1 MLKSQIFIKIYKI
14 FKMAKQV
21 SPTRMELLRI
31 KQKIKLAQKG
41 HSLLKKKRD
50 ALMMRLFEIAKNMK
64 EVRPQI
70 QENIISGQESLIK
83 AYAMAGP
90 LEMKTI
96 GDSAGAMPELNMTYE
111 SVGGVKL
118 PKIELDSKNMGKI
131 DYGVVMTSSSIDNSV
146 DRFENIKKD
155 LLSLIETEETIK
167 RLASEIIK
175 TKRRV
180 NSLEHILIPE
190 LLKTQKDIKAK
201 LEEAERENFFRLK
214 IVKKKSEK
222 KLKDI
227 NLKKNKPKE

>member
-1 MLKSQIFIKIYKI
+1 
-14 FKMAKQV
+14 MAKQV

-50 ALMMRLFEIAKNMK
+50 ALMMELFETAKNMK
-64 EVRPQI
+64 AIRPQI
-70 QENIISGQESLIK
+70 QKDIINGQETLIK
-83 AYAMAGP
+83 AYAMGGP
-90 LEMKTI
+90 LEIKTV
-96 GDSAGAMPELNMTYE
+96 GDSAGEMPELNITYE

-118 PKIELDSKNMGKI
+118 PKIEIDSKNTRKI

-146 DRFENIKKD
+146 DKFESIKRG
-155 LLSLIETEETIK
+155 LLSLIKIEEKIK
-167 RLASEIIK
+167 RLAQEIIK

-190 LLKTQKDIKAK
+190 LLKTQKNIKAK

-222 KLKDI
+222 KQ
-227 NLKKNKPKE
+227 KNKPKK

>member
-1 MLKSQIFIKIYKI
+1 
-14 FKMAKQV
+14 MAKQV

-50 ALMMRLFEIAKNMK
+50 ALMMELFETAKNMK
-64 EVRPQI
+64 AIRPQI
-70 QENIISGQESLIK
+70 QKDIINGQETLIK
-83 AYAMAGP
+83 AYAMGGP
-90 LEMKTI
+90 LEIKTV
-96 GDSAGAMPELNMTYE
+96 GDSAGEMPELNITYE

-118 PKIELDSKNMGKI
+118 PKIEIDSKNTGKI

-146 DRFENIKKD
+146 DKFESIKRG
-155 LLSLIETEETIK
+155 LLSLIKIEEKIK
-167 RLASEIIK
+167 RLAQEIIK

-190 LLKTQKDIKAK
+190 LLKTQKNIKAK

-222 KLKDI
+222 KQ
-227 NLKKNKPKE
+227 KNKPKK

>member
-1 MLKSQIFIKIYKI
+1 
-14 FKMAKQV
+14 
-21 SPTRMELLRI
+21 MELLRI

-50 ALMMRLFEIAKNMK
+50 ALMMELFETAKNMK
-64 EVRPQI
+64 AIRPQI
-70 QENIISGQESLIK
+70 QKDIINGQETLIK
-83 AYAMAGP
+83 AYAMGGP
-90 LEMKTI
+90 LEIKTV
-96 GDSAGAMPELNMTYE
+96 GDSAGEMPELNITYE

-118 PKIELDSKNMGKI
+118 PKIEIDSKNTGKI

-146 DRFENIKKD
+146 DKFESIKRG
-155 LLSLIETEETIK
+155 LLSLIKIEEKIK
-167 RLASEIIK
+167 RLAQEIIK

-190 LLKTQKDIKAK
+190 LLKTQKNIKAK

-222 KLKDI
+222 KQ
-227 NLKKNKPKE
+227 KNKPKK

>member
-1 MLKSQIFIKIYKI
+1 
-14 FKMAKQV
+14 MAKQV

>member
-1 MLKSQIFIKIYKI
+1 
-14 FKMAKQV
+14 MAKQV

-50 ALMMRLFEIAKNMK
+50 ALMMEIFKIAKNMAD
-64 EVRPQI
+64 VRPQI
-70 QENIISGQESLIK
+70 TAQ
-83 AYAMAGP
+83 AMGGP
-90 LEMKTI
+90 LEVKTI
-96 GDSAGAMPELNMTYE
+96 GDSAGEMPELNINYE

-118 PKIELDSKNMGKI
+118 PKINFDRESMGKI
-131 DYGVVMTSSSIDNSV
+131 EYGIVMTSSSIDNCV
-146 DRFENIKKD
+146 DRFEKIKED
-155 LLSLIETEETIK
+155 LLLLIQTEETIK
-167 RLASEIIK
+167 RLAQEVIK

-180 NSLEHILIPE
+180 NSLEHILIPQ

-222 KLKDI
+222 KLKDVSQ
-227 NLKKNKPKE
+227 KKNKPKE

>member
-1 MLKSQIFIKIYKI
+1 
-14 FKMAKQV
+14 MAKQV

-50 ALMMRLFEIAKNMK
+50 ALMMELFETAKNMK
-64 EVRPQI
+64 AIRPQI
-70 QENIISGQESLIK
+70 QKDIINGQETLIK

-90 LEMKTI
+90 LEIKTV
-96 GDSAGAMPELNMTYE
+96 GDSAGEMPELNITYE

-118 PKIELDSKNMGKI
+118 PKIEIDSKNTRKI

-146 DRFENIKKD
+146 DKFESIKRG
-155 LLSLIETEETIK
+155 LLSLIKIEEKIK
-167 RLASEIIK
+167 RLAQEIIK

-190 LLKTQKDIKAK
+190 LLKTQKNIKAK

-222 KLKDI
+222 KQ
-227 NLKKNKPKE
+227 KNKPKK

>member
-1 MLKSQIFIKIYKI
+1 
-14 FKMAKQV
+14 MAKQV

-50 ALMMRLFEIAKNMK
+50 ALMMELFETAKNMK
-64 EVRPQI
+64 AIRPQI
-70 QENIISGQESLIK
+70 QKDIINGQETLIK

-90 LEMKTI
+90 LEIKTV
-96 GDSAGAMPELNMTYE
+96 GDSAGEMPELNITYE

-118 PKIELDSKNMGKI
+118 PKIEIDSKNTGKI

-146 DRFENIKKD
+146 DKFESIKRG
-155 LLSLIETEETIK
+155 LLSLIKIEEKIK
-167 RLASEIIK
+167 RLAQEIIK

-190 LLKTQKDIKAK
+190 LLKTQKNIKAK

-222 KLKDI
+222 KQ
-227 NLKKNKPKE
+227 KNKPKK

>member
-1 MLKSQIFIKIYKI
+1 
-14 FKMAKQV
+14 MAKQV

-50 ALMMRLFEIAKNMK
+50 ALMMELFETAKNMK
-64 EVRPQI
+64 AIRPQI
-70 QENIISGQESLIK
+70 QKDIINGQETLIK
-83 AYAMAGP
+83 AYAMGGP
-90 LEMKTI
+90 LEIKTV
-96 GDSAGAMPELNMTYE
+96 GDSAGEMPELNITYE

-118 PKIELDSKNMGKI
+118 PKIEIDSKNTGKI

-146 DRFENIKKD
+146 DKFESIKRG
-155 LLSLIETEETIK
+155 LLYLIKIEEKIK
-167 RLASEIIK
+167 RLAQEIIK

-190 LLKTQKDIKAK
+190 LLKTQKNIKAK

-222 KLKDI
+222 KQ
-227 NLKKNKPKE
+227 KNKPKK

>member
-1 MLKSQIFIKIYKI
+1 
-14 FKMAKQV
+14 MAKQV

-50 ALMMRLFEIAKNMK
+50 ALMMEIFKIAKNMAD
-64 EVRPQI
+64 VRPQI
-70 QENIISGQESLIK
+70 HENIKSGQQSIIT
-83 AYAMAGP
+83 AQAMGGP
-90 LEMKTI
+90 LEVKTI
-96 GDSAGAMPELNMTYE
+96 GDSAGEMPELNINYE

-118 PKIELDSKNMGKI
+118 PKINFDRESMGKI
-131 DYGVVMTSSSIDNSV
+131 EYGVVMTSSSIDNCV
-146 DRFENIKKD
+146 DRFERIKED
-155 LLSLIETEETIK
+155 LLLLIQTEETIK
-167 RLASEIIK
+167 RLAQEVIK

-180 NSLEHILIPE
+180 NSLEHILIPQ

>member
-1 MLKSQIFIKIYKI
+1 
-14 FKMAKQV
+14 MAKQV

-50 ALMMRLFEIAKNMK
+50 ALMMELFETAKNMK
-64 EVRPQI
+64 AIRPQI
-70 QENIISGQESLIK
+70 QKDIINGQETLIK

-90 LEMKTI
+90 LEIKTV
-96 GDSAGAMPELNMTYE
+96 GDSAGEMPELNITYE

-118 PKIELDSKNMGKI
+118 PKIEIDSKNTGKI

-146 DRFENIKKD
+146 DKFESIKRG
-155 LLSLIETEETIK
+155 LLYLIKIEEKIK
-167 RLASEIIK
+167 RLAQEIIK

-190 LLKTQKDIKAK
+190 LLKTQKNIKAK

-222 KLKDI
+222 KQ
-227 NLKKNKPKE
+227 KNKPKK

>member
-1 MLKSQIFIKIYKI
+1 
-14 FKMAKQV
+14 MAKQV

-50 ALMMRLFEIAKNMK
+50 ALMMELFETAKNMK
-64 EVRPQI
+64 AIRPQI
-70 QENIISGQESLIK
+70 QKDIINGQETLIK
-83 AYAMAGP
+83 AYAMGGP
-90 LEMKTI
+90 LEIKTI
-96 GDSAGAMPELNMTYE
+96 GDSAGEMPELNITYE

-118 PKIELDSKNMGKI
+118 PKIEIDSKNTGKI

-146 DRFENIKKD
+146 DKFESIKRG
-155 LLSLIETEETIK
+155 LLSLIKIEEKIK
-167 RLASEIIK
+167 RLAQEIIK

-190 LLKTQKDIKAK
+190 LLKTQKNIKAK

-222 KLKDI
+222 KQ
-227 NLKKNKPKE
+227 KNKPKK

>member
-1 MLKSQIFIKIYKI
+1 
-14 FKMAKQV
+14 MAKQV

-50 ALMMRLFEIAKNMK
+50 ALMMELFETAKNMK
-64 EVRPQI
+64 AIRPQI
-70 QENIISGQESLIK
+70 QKDIINGQETLIK

-90 LEMKTI
+90 LEIKTI
-96 GDSAGAMPELNMTYE
+96 GDSAGEMPELNITYE

-118 PKIELDSKNMGKI
+118 PKIEIDSKNTGKI

-146 DRFENIKKD
+146 DKFESIKRG
-155 LLSLIETEETIK
+155 LLSLIKIEEKIK
-167 RLASEIIK
+167 RLAQEIIK

-190 LLKTQKDIKAK
+190 LLKTQKNIKAK

-222 KLKDI
+222 KQ
-227 NLKKNKPKE
+227 KNKPKK

>member
-1 MLKSQIFIKIYKI
+1 
-14 FKMAKQV
+14 MAKQV

-50 ALMMRLFEIAKNMK
+50 ALMMELFETAKNMK
-64 EVRPQI
+64 AIRPQI
-70 QENIISGQESLIK
+70 QKDIINGQETLIK

-90 LEMKTI
+90 LERKTV
-96 GDSAGAMPELNMTYE
+96 GDSAGEMPELNITYE

-118 PKIELDSKNMGKI
+118 PKIEIDSKNTRKI

-146 DRFENIKKD
+146 DKFESIKRG
-155 LLSLIETEETIK
+155 LLSLIKIEEKIK
-167 RLASEIIK
+167 RLAQEIIK

-190 LLKTQKDIKAK
+190 LLKTQKNIKAK

-222 KLKDI
+222 KQ
-227 NLKKNKPKE
+227 KNKPKK